1 MELFDIEKK
10 ISLFD
15 SESYIKYKNLIQ
27 KYDISFLKYNKNG
40 LIYINSMY
48 VKPPIIKNVFEEIKE
63 STLKKTELS
72 KKYFDLYNDI
82 LYSSTPH
89 KLEKEYNNISIEL
102 SNIDI
107 KLDRLHQYYEIINK
121 IKYDNIIGITK
132 KTINIL
138 SVKRATLIN
147 SGVIDKKTSSKLVK
161 LYLEIKKN
169 AEKLLEDNKNI
180 DHIDYYIVSL
190 PEFNV
195 KNNNKKI
202 EEEPIKKIKETEPI
216 KKIKEKLPI
225 KKSKEKLPINKS
237 KENKSVSSNE
247 HKKVSSKELV
257 SIKNNVK
264 LLLAEK
270 FKFKSKDE
278 CLSQKR
284 TQPYY
289 MSKPELIDEIENNE
303 EIKSLLP
310 PKYSKLSKEKI
321 CDYLFF

>member
-72 KKYFDLYNDI
+72 KNYFDLYNDI

-138 SVKRATLIN
+138 SAKRATLIN

-169 AEKLLEDNKNI
+169 TEKLLEDNKNI

-225 KKSKEKLPINKS
+225 KKSKENVL
-237 KENKSVSSNE
+237 VSSNE
-247 HKKVSSKELV
+247 NKKVSSKELV

-270 FKFKSKDE
+270 FKFKSKEE

-310 PKYSKLSKEKI
+310 SKYSKLSKEKI